1 MWEVM
6 TQGPVQAVIQV
17 HTDLFLYSSGVY
29 SLSQEGAG
37 RLAGHHGVKII
48 GWGETPGM
56 EGAQGEQF
64 WVVTNSWGKQ
74 WGENGTLRI
83 RQQRHGLHGTR
94 RPLSKNFKEFP
105 IRGIFCFKNLVKKNG
120 AHMTPW

>member
-48 GWGETPGM
+48 GWGETPGL
-56 EGAQGEQF
+56 EGAQGEQY

-74 WGENGTLRI
+74 WGENGSLRI
-83 RQQRHGLHGTR
+83 RQPRHWTWVSCNTFG
-94 RPLSKNFKEFP
+94 PLSWVLTVCP
-105 IRGIFCFKNLVKKNG
+105 LS
-120 AHMTPW
+120 

>member
-17 HTDLFLYSSGVY
+17 HTDLFLYSSGLY

-48 GWGETPGM
+48 GWGETPGT
-56 EGAQGEQF
+56 EGAQGEQY
-64 WVVTNSWGKQ
+64 WVVTNSWGQQ
-74 WGENGTLRI
+74 WGENGSLRI
-83 RQQRHGLHGTR
+83 RQQRHGFHVTQL
-94 RPLSKNFKEFP
+94 PLSKNCQGRF
-105 IRGIFCFKNLVKKNG
+105 LKKNQIG
-120 AHMTPW
+120 KKFDAHRMPW